1 MSSKIE
7 ISAADLRAEA
17 ARYRITATEIA
28 GALNL
33 TQNYVGLI
41 LTGKRNA
48 PQRRIQIHEYIINKA
63 SEDMQMK
70 GSKRMVVLYTRIDG
84 VERKQVAPELQKPGL
99 TKNVEFHKSLGLND
113 ETNTPKG
120 A

>member
-48 PQRRIQIHEYIINKA
+48 PQRRIQIHEYILN
-63 SEDMQMK
+63 
-70 GSKRMVVLYTRIDG
+70 SKNRLDSLCPKD
-84 VERKQVAPELQKPGL
+84 ERKSA
-99 TKNVEFHKSLGLND
+99 
-113 ETNTPKG
+113 
-120 A
+120 